1 MPEFLSTPGHFY
13 YKVSREQQVITFTAV
28 KSFLFLFMSPYFFVS
43 QSSVAEEILSSTPT
57 VSNFPYVVFA
67 L

>member
-1 MPEFLSTPGHFY
+1 MPKFLSTPGHFY
-13 YKVSREQQVITFTAV
+13 YRVSREQQVIIFTAV
-28 KSFLFLFMSPYFFVS
+28 KSVPFLFMPPYFFVS
-43 QSSVAEEILSSTPT
+43 QSSIAEDILPSTPT